1 MSVQGLSIK
10 EAASVIGVSPKT
22 VRRFIKDGKVP
33 AELCAGKYGNEYR
46 ILSIPPGLVANKPID
61 KDIALG
67 IVNDPTQGLDMVR
80 ELQERGVI
88 SRVGPVFRPNRIG
101 VSTLAAMSVPA
112 DKLECVA
119 RIVSAFPEVN
129 HNYERDHEYN
139 LWFVV
144 TASSEEHLDIVLYEI
159 EQHTEH
165 SLMSLPM
172 LDDYFIDLGF
182 KLTSKLKTGKL
193 KSATKTRST

>member
-1 MSVQGLSIK
+1 MSDSNKNTKNSFTLLEQHLLNDFQRDMSLSATPYADIASQLGVDEEEVLQSIK
-10 EAASVIGVSPKT
+10 S
-22 VRRFIKDGKVP
+22 
-33 AELCAGKYGNEYR
+33 
-46 ILSIPPGLVANKPID
+46 
-61 KDIALG
+61 
-67 IVNDPTQGLDMVR
+67 
-80 ELQERGVI
+80 LQERGVI

-112 DKLECVA
+112 EDIECVA

-159 EQHTEH
+159 EQHAEYP
-165 SLMSLPM
+165 LMSLPM

-182 KLTSKLKTGKL
+182 KLKW
-193 KSATKTRST
+193 AN